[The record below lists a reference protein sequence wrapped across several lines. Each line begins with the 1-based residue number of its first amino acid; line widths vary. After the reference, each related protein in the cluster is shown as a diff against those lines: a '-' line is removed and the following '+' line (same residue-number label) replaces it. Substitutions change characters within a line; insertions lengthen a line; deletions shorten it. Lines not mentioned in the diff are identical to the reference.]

1 MGNLVNTPFD
11 EIEVGMTAEYQK
23 QVSEQ
28 DITLFAI
35 LSGDTN
41 PLHLDPEY
49 AKTTQFGGCIAHGAL
64 CAVVISAAVATT
76 IPGPGSI
83 YAGQEMRFKKPV
95 RAGDT
100 LTAHLEV
107 VEKKRRGNIVLIAN
121 KITNQNDET
130 VFVGVSTV
138 VAPVEKI
145 SAKPATLPQVELI
158 EAQPA

>member
-1 MGNLVNTPFD
+1 MSNLENTTFD
-11 EIEVGMTAEYQK
+11 ELEVGMTAQYQK
-23 QVSEQ
+23 RVSEE

-64 CAVVISAAVATT
+64 CAILVSAAVATT
-76 IPGPGSI
+76 IPGPGSV

-95 RAGDT
+95 RAGDL
-100 LTAHLEV
+100 LTAHLEIK
-107 VEKKRRGNIVLIAN
+107 EKKRRGNIVLIDN
-121 KITNQNDET
+121 KITNQNGET

-138 VAPVEKI
+138 VAPTEKLI
-145 SAKPATLPQVELI
+145 SKPAHLPEVEFR
-158 EAQPA
+158 EALPA